1 MKKRLVSA
9 GVIALAA
16 ALSGP
21 AALAAAAPADEQQ
34 IRDIVAG
41 EAAAI
46 KSLDNAKLSTFF
58 CDKFRGVVASKTAD
72 DQIPPLSQ
80 VAGYGPQT
88 ISAVASAAG
97 VSGPTTQAL
106 TTAIQNND
114 DKAYRSSFHN
124 AAREVLSGVTYNVSD
139 VNVTA
144 PTATADVTAQGHD
157 VTANQQRE
165 FVQENG
171 KWKDC
176 TDPEKRAQT
185 SGNPLLTSLLN

>member
-9 GVIALAA
+9 CAIALAA

-21 AALAAAAPADEQQ
+21 ALAAAAPADDQQ
-34 IRDIVAG
+34 IRDIIAG
-41 EAAAI
+41 EATAI

-58 CDKFRGVVASKTAD
+58 CDKFRGTIASKSAD
-72 DQIPPLSQ
+72 DQIPPMSEIS
-80 VAGYGPQT
+80 GYGPGM

-114 DKAYRSSFHN
+114 DKAYRSSFRN

-139 VNVTA
+139 INVTA
-144 PTATADVTAQGHD
+144 PTATAAVTAQGHD

-165 FVQENG
+165 FVQESG

-176 TDPEKRAQT
+176 TDPEKRAET
-185 SGNPLLTSLLN
+185 SGNPLLTGLLH

>member
-1 MKKRLVSA
+1 MKNRLMGA

-16 ALSGP
+16 ALGGP
-21 AALAAAAPADEQQ
+21 ALAAAAPADEQQ
-34 IRDIVAG
+34 IRQIISG
-41 EAAAI
+41 EASAI
-46 KSLDNAKLSTFF
+46 KSLDNATLSTFF
-58 CDKFRGVVASKTAD
+58 CDKYRGTIASKSAE
-72 DQIPPLSQ
+72 DQIPPISE
-80 VAGYGPQT
+80 VSGYGPGM
-88 ISAVASAAG
+88 IGAVASAAG

-114 DKAYRSSFHN
+114 DKAYRTSFRN

-139 VNVTA
+139 INVTG
-144 PTATADVTAQGHD
+144 PTATAAVTAQGHD

-176 TDPEKRAQT
+176 TDPEKRAET
-185 SGNPLLTSLLN
+185 SGNPLLTSLLH

>member
-80 VAGYGPQT
+80 VAGYGPQM

-124 AAREVLSGVTYNVSD
+124 AAREVLSGRCQRGSWSAR
-139 VNVTA
+139 A
-144 PTATADVTAQGHD
+144 PAAPAQPS
-157 VTANQQRE
+157 A
-165 FVQENG
+165 
-171 KWKDC
+171 
-176 TDPEKRAQT
+176 AT
-185 SGNPLLTSLLN
+185 SGTGATPLSYAWWIRTTPRSIPRISPDVMW

>member
-1 MKKRLVSA
+1 
-9 GVIALAA
+9 
-16 ALSGP
+16 
-21 AALAAAAPADEQQ
+21 
-34 IRDIVAG
+34 
-41 EAAAI
+41 
-46 KSLDNAKLSTFF
+46 
-58 CDKFRGVVASKTAD
+58 
-72 DQIPPLSQ
+72 
-80 VAGYGPQT
+80 
-88 ISAVASAAG
+88 
-97 VSGPTTQAL
+97 QAL

>member
-80 VAGYGPQT
+80 VAGYGPQM

-124 AAREVLSGVTYNVSD
+124 AAREVLSGVTYNVSG

-144 PTATADVTAQGHD
+144 PTATADVTAQGATMSLPTSS
-157 VTANQQRE
+157 VSSCRKTESGRTAPIRRSA
-165 FVQENG
+165 
-171 KWKDC
+171 
-176 TDPEKRAQT
+176 PRPRAT
-185 SGNPLLTSLLN
+185 RCSRRC